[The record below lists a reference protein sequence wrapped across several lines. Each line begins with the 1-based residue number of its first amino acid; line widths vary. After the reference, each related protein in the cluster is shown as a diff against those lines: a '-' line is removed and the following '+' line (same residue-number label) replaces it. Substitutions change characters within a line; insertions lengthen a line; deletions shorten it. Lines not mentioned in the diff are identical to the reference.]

1 MNSFYSALLAIGL
14 LLVVG
19 SSHAQQSQTFG
30 NFEVHYNTINS
41 DQITPQVAKGY
52 GIKRSASRA
61 LVTITVIDTSQG
73 ASGTP
78 IKAAVTVEAVNLTGQ
93 LREVEMREIIEPD
106 NAIYYIG
113 ELPIHNLETYSF
125 SASVKV
131 PDESKPFELKFR
143 QQFYT
148 E

>member
-1 MNSFYSALLAIGL
+1 MNRFNSVLMVFGL
-14 LLVVG
+14 LLAVTNG
-19 SSHAQQSQTFG
+19 QAQQSHAFG
-30 NFEVHYNTINS
+30 HYVVHYNTINS
-41 DQITPQVAKGY
+41 DQIEPQVAKSY
-52 GIKRSASRA
+52 GIKRSANRA

-78 IKAAVTVEAVNLTGQ
+78 INASVTVEAVNLTGQ
-93 LREVEMREIIEPD
+93 RRDIDIREIIEPEE
-106 NAIYYIG
+106 AVYYIG

-131 PDESKPFELKFR
+131 PDENKPFELKFR

>member
-1 MNSFYSALLAIGL
+1 MKRFNSVLVALGL
-14 LLVVG
+14 LLVVT
-19 SSHAQQSQTFG
+19 SSHAQQSHTFG
-30 NFEVHYNTINS
+30 HYIVHYNTINS
-41 DQITPQVAKGY
+41 DQIEPQVAKSY

-73 ASGTP
+73 VSGTP
-78 IKAAVTVEAVNLTGQ
+78 INASVTVEAVNLTGQ
-93 LREVEMREIIEPD
+93 RRDIDIREIIEPEE
-106 NAIYYIG
+106 AVYYIG

-131 PDESKPFELKFR
+131 PDESKPFEVKFR